1 MDKQRDNLRQFIGGH
16 DAVQIKHE
24 HVKNQLQSW
33 PSENSNNLMK
43 AIPPNQ
49 INADKMQRNPPR
61 KDYKE
66 LMKPMLDI
74 TCKTTSWVVGKH
86 KTNADKQ
93 QEHYKEKQGRNPEGN
108 AYELGRTCNH
118 CSKPQ
123 MRGPGSANTTPSLCF
138 LFFLLNSP
146 Y

>member
-1 MDKQRDNLRQFIGGH
+1 
-16 DAVQIKHE
+16 
-24 HVKNQLQSW
+24 
-33 PSENSNNLMK
+33 MK
-43 AIPPNQ
+43 ANPPNQ

-93 QEHYKEKQGRNPEGN
+93 HEIYKENMEETRRAMHTNWEEK
-108 AYELGRTCNH
+108 AAFL
-118 CSKPQ
+118 
-123 MRGPGSANTTPSLCF
+123 ASLKCEIPVVHTLLPLYFCF
-138 LFFLLNSP
+138 LLDNP
-146 Y
+146 IMGKIDCAAY